1 MYPIM
6 LTIYKLSL
14 RQMLRPRRL
23 LILMFIA
30 SVPVVLSVVAAIFPP
45 VANDLGSFRDDIL
58 MGPMVISAVLPIVT
72 VVLATASLGHE
83 IEDQTMTYLFLKPVP
98 RWGLVLPKFLATITV
113 AGVVVIGSGVLTTA
127 IVPDGSLT
135 TSASVAAG
143 LAVGVLAYTSIFTWA
158 GLMTSH
164 ALALG
169 LVYVFVWEAAIVGF
183 LQGVRWL
190 SVRHYTEATI
200 HGFDDVQFA
209 GDSVTLDLS
218 QALPAA
224 GIVIVLFVA
233 LAIRRLTR
241 MDVA

>member
-1 MYPIM
+1 M

-14 RQMLRPRRL
+14 TQMLRPKRL
-23 LILMFIA
+23 LILLFIA
-30 SVPVVLSVVAAIFPP
+30 SVPVALSVVAAIFPP
-45 VANDLGSFRDDIL
+45 DTEDLVSFRDDFL
-58 MGPMVISAVLPIVT
+58 MGPIVISAVLPIIT

-83 IEDQTMTYLFLKPVP
+83 IEDQTMTYLFLKPVS
-98 RWGLVLPKFLATITV
+98 RWGIILPKFLATITV
-113 AGVVVIGSGVLTTA
+113 AGVVVIGSGVLTTV
-127 IVPDGSLT
+127 IVPEGSVT
-135 TSASVAAG
+135 TSAAAAVG

-190 SVRHYTEATI
+190 SIRHYTEATI
-200 HGFDDVQFA
+200 HGFDDIQFA
-209 GDSVTLDLS
+209 GDAATLSLP
-218 QALPAA
+218 QALSAA
-224 GIVIVLFVA
+224 GIVVVLFVA
-233 LAIRRLTR
+233 LTIRRLTR

>member
-1 MYPIM
+1 M
-6 LTIYKLSL
+6 LTIYRLSL
-14 RQMLRPRRL
+14 TQMLRPKRL
-23 LILMFIA
+23 FILLFIA
-30 SVPVVLSVVAAIFPP
+30 AIPIALAVVAAIFPP
-45 VANDLGSFRDDIL
+45 DGEDLVSFRDNVL
-58 MGPMVISAVLPIVT
+58 MGPMVISAVLPIIT

-98 RWGLVLPKFLATITV
+98 RWGIVLPKFLATITV
-113 AGVVVIGSGVLTTA
+113 AGVVVIGSGVLTTVIA
-127 IVPDGSLT
+127 PEGSFV
-135 TSASVAAG
+135 TSAAAAAG
-143 LAVGVLAYTSIFTWA
+143 LAIGVVAYTAIFTWA
-158 GLMTSH
+158 GLMTNH

-200 HGFDDVQFA
+200 HGFDDIQFA
-209 GDSVTLDLS
+209 GDSATLSLS

-224 GIVIVLFVA
+224 GIVIVLFVV
-233 LAIRRLTR
+233 LTVRRLTR

>member
-1 MYPIM
+1 M

-14 RQMLRPRRL
+14 TQMLRPKRL
-23 LILMFIA
+23 LILLFIA
-30 SVPVVLSVVAAIFPP
+30 SVPVALSVVAAIFPP
-45 VANDLGSFRDDIL
+45 DTADLVSFRDDFL
-58 MGPMVISAVLPIVT
+58 MGPMVISAVLPIIT
-72 VVLATASLGHE
+72 VVLGTASLGHE

-98 RWGLVLPKFLATITV
+98 RWGIILPKFLATITV
-113 AGVVVIGSGVLTTA
+113 AGVVVIGSGVLTTV
-127 IVPDGSLT
+127 IVPEGSLI
-135 TSASVAAG
+135 TSVAAAAG

-164 ALALG
+164 ALAVG

-200 HGFDDVQFA
+200 HGFNDIQFA
-209 GDSVTLDLS
+209 GDTATLSLS
-218 QALPAA
+218 QALAAA
-224 GIVIVLFVA
+224 GIVVALFVT
-233 LAIRRLTR
+233 LTLRRLTR

>member
-1 MYPIM
+1 M

-14 RQMLRPRRL
+14 TQMLRPKRL
-23 LILMFIA
+23 LILLFIA
-30 SVPVVLSVVAAIFPP
+30 SVPIALSVVAAIFPP
-45 VANDLGSFRDDIL
+45 DTDDLVSFRDDFL

-72 VVLATASLGHE
+72 VVLGTASLGHE

-98 RWGLVLPKFLATITV
+98 RWGIILPKFLATITV

-127 IVPDGSLT
+127 IVPEGSVT
-135 TSASVAAG
+135 TSVAAAVG

-164 ALALG
+164 ALAVG

-190 SVRHYTEATI
+190 SIRHYTEATI
-200 HGFDDVQFA
+200 HGFDEIQFA
-209 GDSVTLDLS
+209 GDTATLTLS
-218 QALPAA
+218 QALAAA
-224 GIVIVLFVA
+224 GIVVA
-233 LAIRRLTR
+233 LFAALTIRRLTR

>member
-1 MYPIM
+1 
-6 LTIYKLSL
+6 L
-14 RQMLRPRRL
+14 
-23 LILMFIA
+23 
-30 SVPVVLSVVAAIFPP
+30 
-45 VANDLGSFRDDIL
+45 
-58 MGPMVISAVLPIVT
+58 
-72 VVLATASLGHE
+72 
-83 IEDQTMTYLFLKPVP
+83 
-98 RWGLVLPKFLATITV
+98 
-113 AGVVVIGSGVLTTA
+113 
-127 IVPDGSLT
+127 
-135 TSASVAAG
+135 
-143 LAVGVLAYTSIFTWA
+143 TWA

-200 HGFDDVQFA
+200 HGFDDAQFA
-209 GDSVTLDLS
+209 GDSGTLDLS

>member
-1 MYPIM
+1 M

-14 RQMLRPRRL
+14 TQMLRPKRL
-23 LILMFIA
+23 LILLFIA
-30 SVPVVLSVVAAIFPP
+30 SVPVALSVVAAIFPP
-45 VANDLGSFRDDIL
+45 DTEDLVSFRDDFL
-58 MGPMVISAVLPIVT
+58 MGPMVISAVLPIIT

-83 IEDQTMTYLFLKPVP
+83 IEDQTMTYLFLKPVS
-98 RWGLVLPKFLATITV
+98 RWGIILPKFLATITV
-113 AGVVVIGSGVLTTA
+113 AGVVVIGSGVLTTV
-127 IVPDGSLT
+127 IVPEGSVT
-135 TSASVAAG
+135 TSAAAAVG

-190 SVRHYTEATI
+190 SIRHYTEATI
-200 HGFDDVQFA
+200 HGFDDIQFA
-209 GDSVTLDLS
+209 GDAATLSLP
-218 QALPAA
+218 QALSAA
-224 GIVIVLFVA
+224 GIVVVLFVA
-233 LAIRRLTR
+233 LTIRRLTR

>member
-1 MYPIM
+1 M

-14 RQMLRPRRL
+14 SQMLRSRRL
-23 LILMFIA
+23 LIL
-30 SVPVVLSVVAAIFPP
+30 LLVAAVPIALSIIAAIIPP
-45 VANDLGSFRDDIL
+45 EGEDVLDFRDDVL
-58 MGPMVISAVLPIVT
+58 MRPLVISAVLPIIT

-83 IEDQTMTYLFLKPVP
+83 LEDQTMTYLYLKPIP
-98 RWGLVLPKFLATITV
+98 RWGIVVPKILATITV
-113 AGVVVIGSGVLTTA
+113 AGSVVVGSGILTMV
-127 IVPDGSLT
+127 ILPE
-135 TSASVAAG
+135 ASVNATLSAAAG
-143 LAVGVLAYTSIFTWA
+143 LAVGVLAYTTIFTWA

-190 SVRHYTEATI
+190 SIRHYTEATI
-200 HGFDDVQFA
+200 HGFDEVQFD
-209 GDSVTLDLS
+209 GDSAILSLS

-224 GIVIVLFVA
+224 AIVVVFFAA
-233 LAIRRLTR
+233 LTIRRLKR

>member
-1 MYPIM
+1 M

-14 RQMLRPRRL
+14 TQMLRPKRL
-23 LILMFIA
+23 LILLFIA
-30 SVPVVLSVVAAIFPP
+30 AVPVALSVVAAIFPP
-45 VANDLGSFRDDIL
+45 DAEDLVSFRDDFL
-58 MGPMVISAVLPIVT
+58 MGPIVISAVLPIIT

-98 RWGLVLPKFLATITV
+98 RWGIVLPKFLATVTV
-113 AGVVVIGSGVLTTA
+113 AIVVVVGSGVLTTV
-127 IVPDGSLT
+127 IVPEGSVIT
-135 TSASVAAG
+135 SVAAAVG
-143 LAVGVLAYTSIFTWA
+143 LAVGVLAYTAIFTWA

-200 HGFDDVQFA
+200 HGFDDIQFA
-209 GDSVTLDLS
+209 GDSATLSLS

-233 LAIRRLTR
+233 LTIRRLTH

>member
-1 MYPIM
+1 
-6 LTIYKLSL
+6 
-14 RQMLRPRRL
+14 
-23 LILMFIA
+23 
-30 SVPVVLSVVAAIFPP
+30 
-45 VANDLGSFRDDIL
+45 
-58 MGPMVISAVLPIVT
+58 VT

-200 HGFDDVQFA
+200 HGLDDVQFA
-209 GDSVTLDLS
+209 GGSGTLDLS

>member
-1 MYPIM
+1 M

-14 RQMLRPRRL
+14 TQMLRPKRL
-23 LILMFIA
+23 LILLFIA
-30 SVPVVLSVVAAIFPP
+30 AVPVALSVVAAIFPP
-45 VANDLGSFRDDIL
+45 NPEDLVSFRDDFL
-58 MGPMVISAVLPIVT
+58 MGPIVISAVLPIIT

-98 RWGLVLPKFLATITV
+98 RWGIVLPKFLATVTV
-113 AGVVVIGSGVLTTA
+113 AIVVVVGSGVLTTV
-127 IVPDGSLT
+127 IVPEGSVI
-135 TSASVAAG
+135 TSVAAAAG
-143 LAVGVLAYTSIFTWA
+143 LAVGVLAYTAIFTWA

-200 HGFDDVQFA
+200 HGFDDIQFA
-209 GDSVTLDLS
+209 GDAATLSLS

-233 LAIRRLTR
+233 LTIRRLTH

>member
-1 MYPIM
+1 M

-14 RQMLRPRRL
+14 TQMLRPKRL
-23 LILMFIA
+23 LILLFIA
-30 SVPVVLSVVAAIFPP
+30 AVPVALSVVGAIFPP
-45 VANDLGSFRDDIL
+45 DDGDLVSFRDDFL
-58 MGPMVISAVLPIVT
+58 MGPMVISAVLPIIT

-98 RWGLVLPKFLATITV
+98 RWGIVMPKFLATITV
-113 AGVVVIGSGVLTTA
+113 AGVVVIGSGVLTTV
-127 IVPDGSLT
+127 IVPGGSVT
-135 TSASVAAG
+135 TSIAAGVG

-200 HGFDDVQFA
+200 HGFDDIQFA
-209 GDSVTLDLS
+209 GDAATLSLS

-233 LAIRRLTR
+233 LTIRRLTR

>member
-1 MYPIM
+1 M

-14 RQMLRPRRL
+14 TQMLRPKRL
-23 LILMFIA
+23 LILLFIA
-30 SVPVVLSVVAAIFPP
+30 SVPIALSVVAAIFPP
-45 VANDLGSFRDDIL
+45 DTEDLVSFRDDFL

-72 VVLATASLGHE
+72 VVLGTASLGHE

-98 RWGLVLPKFLATITV
+98 RWGIILPKFLATITV
-113 AGVVVIGSGVLTTA
+113 AGVVVIGSGVLTTV
-127 IVPDGSLT
+127 IVPEGSVT
-135 TSASVAAG
+135 TSVAAAVG

-164 ALALG
+164 ALAVG

-190 SVRHYTEATI
+190 SIRHYTEATI
-200 HGFDDVQFA
+200 HGFDDIQFA
-209 GDSVTLDLS
+209 GDTATLTLS
-218 QALPAA
+218 QALAAA
-224 GIVIVLFVA
+224 GIVVALFVA
-233 LAIRRLTR
+233 LTIRRLTR

>member
-1 MYPIM
+1 M

-14 RQMLRPRRL
+14 TQMLRPKRL
-23 LILMFIA
+23 LILLFIA
-30 SVPVVLSVVAAIFPP
+30 AVPVALSVVAAIFPP
-45 VANDLGSFRDDIL
+45 NAEDLVSFRDDFL
-58 MGPMVISAVLPIVT
+58 MGPIVISAVLPIIT

-98 RWGLVLPKFLATITV
+98 RWGIVLPKLLATITV
-113 AGVVVIGSGVLTTA
+113 AGVVVVGSGVLTMVIA
-127 IVPDGSLT
+127 PGGSVIT
-135 TSASVAAG
+135 SVAAAVG
-143 LAVGVLAYTSIFTWA
+143 LAVGVLAYTAIFTWA

-200 HGFDDVQFA
+200 HGFDDIQFA
-209 GDSVTLDLS
+209 GDSATLSLS

-224 GIVIVLFVA
+224 GIVIALFVA
-233 LAIRRLTR
+233 LTIRRLTH

>member
-1 MYPIM
+1 M

-14 RQMLRPRRL
+14 TQMLRPKRL
-23 LILMFIA
+23 LILLFIA
-30 SVPVVLSVVAAIFPP
+30 SVPVALSVVAAIFPP
-45 VANDLGSFRDDIL
+45 DTDDLVSFRDDFL
-58 MGPMVISAVLPIVT
+58 MGPMVISAVLPIIT
-72 VVLATASLGHE
+72 VVLGTASLGHE

-98 RWGLVLPKFLATITV
+98 RWGIILPKFLATITV
-113 AGVVVIGSGVLTTA
+113 AGVVVIGSGVLTTV
-127 IVPDGSLT
+127 IVPEGSLI
-135 TSASVAAG
+135 TSVAAAAG

-164 ALALG
+164 ALAVG

-200 HGFDDVQFA
+200 HGFNDIQFA
-209 GDSVTLDLS
+209 GDTATLSLS
-218 QALPAA
+218 QALAAA
-224 GIVIVLFVA
+224 GIVVALFVA
-233 LAIRRLTR
+233 LTLRRLTR

>member
-1 MYPIM
+1 M

-14 RQMLRPRRL
+14 TQMLRPKRL
-23 LILMFIA
+23 LILLFIA
-30 SVPVVLSVVAAIFPP
+30 SVPIALSVVAAIFPP
-45 VANDLGSFRDDIL
+45 DTEDLVSFRDDFL

-72 VVLATASLGHE
+72 VVLGTASLGHE

-98 RWGLVLPKFLATITV
+98 RWGIILPKFLATITV
-113 AGVVVIGSGVLTTA
+113 AGVVVIGSGVLTTV
-127 IVPDGSLT
+127 IVPEGSVT
-135 TSASVAAG
+135 TSVAAAVG

-164 ALALG
+164 ALAVG

-190 SVRHYTEATI
+190 SIRHYTEATI
-200 HGFDDVQFA
+200 HGFDEIQFA
-209 GDSVTLDLS
+209 GDTATLTLS
-218 QALPAA
+218 QALAAA
-224 GIVIVLFVA
+224 GIVVALFVA
-233 LAIRRLTR
+233 LTIRRLTR

>member
-1 MYPIM
+1 M
-6 LTIYKLSL
+6 LTIYRLSL
-14 RQMLRPRRL
+14 TQMSRPKRL
-23 LILMFIA
+23 FILLFIA
-30 SVPVVLSVVAAIFPP
+30 AIPIALAVVAAIFPP
-45 VANDLGSFRDDIL
+45 DGEDLVSFRDNVL
-58 MGPMVISAVLPIVT
+58 MGPMVISAVLPIIT

-98 RWGLVLPKFLATITV
+98 RWGIVLPKFLATITV
-113 AGVVVIGSGVLTTA
+113 AGVVVIGSGVLTTVIA
-127 IVPDGSLT
+127 PEGSFV
-135 TSASVAAG
+135 TSAAAAAG
-143 LAVGVLAYTSIFTWA
+143 LAIGVVAYTAIFTWA
-158 GLMTSH
+158 GLMTNH

-200 HGFDDVQFA
+200 HGFDDIQFA
-209 GDSVTLDLS
+209 GDSATLSLS

-224 GIVIVLFVA
+224 GIVIVLFVV
-233 LAIRRLTR
+233 LTVRRLTR